1 MSTEWFV
8 SGNPKKY
15 DCINAFRDL
24 KKIDWKQSTNVEEG
38 DIVYIYVSGEEHA
51 VRLKCHVNKV
61 NIEVPDIDDRKYDLT
76 GEFDGKAGRY
86 MELELIEEL
95 EGDLY
100 DRFTLEKHGFGT
112 PQSPVRVSLET
123 REFLNIS

>member
-1 MSTEWFV
+1 MATEWFI

-24 KKIDWKQSTNVEEG
+24 HKIDWKQSTNVEAG

-51 VRLKCHVNKV
+51 VRLKCKANKV

-76 GEFDGKAGRY
+76 GEFDGTAGRY

-95 EGDLY
+95 AGDQL
-100 DRFTLEKHGFGT
+100 
-112 PQSPVRVSLET
+112 
-123 REFLNIS
+123 